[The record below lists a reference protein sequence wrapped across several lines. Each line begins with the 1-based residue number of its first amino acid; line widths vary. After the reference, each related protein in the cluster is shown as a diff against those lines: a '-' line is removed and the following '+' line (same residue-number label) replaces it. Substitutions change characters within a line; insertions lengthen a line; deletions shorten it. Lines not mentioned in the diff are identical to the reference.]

1 VADARPCLHHVVFCV
16 ERAHQDD
23 ATTLWKDLGFE
34 FIEIDLPDVG
44 LRVLL
49 DWTRGIEII
58 SPSDVD
64 AAEGARVQQF
74 LDERGEGVYSVV
86 VLTSDIDGPLSVAAR
101 YGATLRLRQ
110 DRSGDGFALEEAM
123 LGPVYG
129 MPITFIATDLP
140 A

>member
-1 VADARPCLHHVVFCV
+1 VVDMRPSLHHVVFCV

-23 ATTLWKDLGFE
+23 AANFWKDLGFE
-34 FIEIDLPDVG
+34 FAEIDLADVG

-58 SPSDVD
+58 SPSDIN

-74 LDERGEGVYSVV
+74 LAERGEGVYSVV
-86 VLTSDIDGPLSVAAR
+86 VLANDIDDPLSVAAR
-101 YGATLRLRQ
+101 YGATPQMRQ
-110 DRSGDGFALEEAM
+110 DRSGDGFALEEAT
-123 LGPVYG
+123 LSPVYG

>member
-1 VADARPCLHHVVFCV
+1 MVDMRPSLHHVVFCV

-23 ATTLWKDLGFE
+23 AANFWKDLGFE
-34 FIEIDLPDVG
+34 FAEIDLADVG

-58 SPSDVD
+58 SPSDIN

-74 LDERGEGVYSVV
+74 LAERGEGVYSVV
-86 VLTSDIDGPLSVAAR
+86 VLANDIDDPLSVAAR
-101 YGATLRLRQ
+101 YGATPQMRQ
-110 DRSGDGFALEEAM
+110 DRSGDGFALEEAT
-123 LGPVYG
+123 LSPVYG